1 MGPAAY
7 HLHRGLRYPRP
18 DPRTAGGSGN
28 GFVTGIHGVCR
39 LGPHSRASSSWG
51 DVSGE
56 RGQQRER
63 EKAEQAGRRD
73 NLDAKPLSTLPA
85 KAKPSEP
92 TAAPIR
98 PGTHRKLIC
107 RSSALLEQAVQ
118 FLGGL
123 LPKPGRGQSRTQ
135 ACKTCMHP
143 GRPREGT
150 RARARAC
157 QGGPKGGKGGVQ
169 VP

>member
-7 HLHRGLRYPRP
+7 HLPIE
-18 DPRTAGGSGN
+18 GSATPGQIRERLEE
-28 GFVTGIHGVCR
+28 VEMALSLVSTGCAVLAPTRELPLPGEMF
-39 LGPHSRASSSWG
+39 RASEGSS
-51 DVSGE
+51 
-56 RGQQRER
+56 ER
-63 EKAEQAGRRD
+63 EKAEQAGTRD

>member
-1 MGPAAY
+1 MA
-7 HLHRGLRYPRP
+7 LSLV
-18 DPRTAGGSGN
+18 S
-28 GFVTGIHGVCR
+28 TGCAVLAPTRELPLPGEMF
-39 LGPHSRASSSWG
+39 RASEGSS
-51 DVSGE
+51 
-56 RGQQRER
+56 ER
-63 EKAEQAGRRD
+63 EKAEQAGTRD

-143 GRPREGT
+143 EPTERGDEGEGEGLPGGTEGRKGR
-150 RARARAC
+150 RS
-157 QGGPKGGKGGVQ
+157 GPMSSCHAVFWF
-169 VP
+169 